1 MVRQARGKHDWY
13 CYDCHKAGEVL
24 ECAEC
29 WRVYHV
35 ACTDVEAE
43 TGGLA
48 SLDSF
53 VCAVCKVGISA
64 IDKGIELKDSPEG
77 VSVKG

>member
-1 MVRQARGKHDWY
+1 MEFRESPKLPNGCVVWQARGKHDWY

-53 VCAVCKVGISA
+53 VCAVCKVGYQ
-64 IDKGIELKDSPEG
+64 L
-77 VSVKG
+77 